1 MYRLSRHS
9 PPRARSR
16 EIAELEEI
24 FWGAAFAV
32 ILLIPIAAFL
42 AANAQKG
49 RPKAWGT
56 LKWLGAFAFSVLV
69 GWVLAITTT
78 VVIYAVASGFDISN
92 APGNISVVVGLLL
105 FAFPLG
111 LMAVAYSVLRVPE
124 TPKSE

>member
-1 MYRLSRHS
+1 MVQ
-9 PPRARSR
+9 
-16 EIAELEEI
+16 LENT
-24 FWGAAFAV
+24 FFTAAWAV

-56 LKWLGAFAFSVLV
+56 LKWLGAFAFSVIV

-78 VVIYAVASGFDISN
+78 VVIYAVASGFDTSNMPGDIGVVIS
-92 APGNISVVVGLLL
+92 LLL